1 MDNELDESG
10 LEPQTEETVADSSPV
25 EQSEE
30 QTSKKEIM
38 VPKWRLDEVTQKL
51 QEARNQPKPKEEKPN
66 VNVEE
71 VVQRYVAPLKVKIE
85 TQEVLNAHPDFKDF
99 AQGALNRIQ
108 KNPSLSLEDAYKL
121 EKFEAI
127 QSTAK
132 EEGKKEAYQT
142 IEKKENLSFETSG
155 PKKSATPVSDLL
167 KDKTVPLSEIAKM
180 LPRS

>member
-1 MDNELDESG
+1 MVDETVDTS
-10 LEPQTEETVADSSPV
+10 EEETQEQVVASTTTETTEEQPS
-25 EQSEE
+25 Q
-30 QTSKKEIM
+30 KEIM

-51 QEARNQPKPKEEKPN
+51 QEARNQPKTESKTT
-66 VNVEE
+66 NVEE
-71 VVQRYVAPLKVKIE
+71 VVQRELAPLRVKIE

-99 AQGALNRIQ
+99 AQGALNRIRN
-108 KNPSLSLEDAYKL
+108 NPSLSLEDAYKL

-142 IEKKENLSFETSG
+142 IEKKEGLSFETSG
-155 PKKSATPVSDLL
+155 PKKNAKPVSDLIG
-167 KDKTVPLSEIAKM
+167 DRTVPLSEIAKM